1 MSKRRVAKSTEST
14 KSTKTTKT
22 TKKQP
27 LSESLRGPEGR
38 HSSDES
44 ALVIGLVAKA
54 KERIEDA
61 LSSADARDH
70 TDLPMIIDE
79 IQNLPPEASWEM
91 IRQLGRE
98 AGEKALVL
106 LTLITK
112 SRDADLA
119 LVAVETM
126 GSIKSLESALA
137 LKEIIR
143 AASDKKLRK
152 EAKKSLYRL
161 KMAGVEVEE
170 PTEEETPSLEREL
183 MPRPRQVLVSHI
195 DGAGGRLIWIL
206 MERSLGV
213 PGLIALHISETQG
226 IKECTALN
234 LGKKKLAEQLD
245 RIKKMED
252 LTVVEVPVTYGQLL
266 VREAYHMNLKAG
278 VEPPLEY
285 RKWQKAMEYG
295 EISGT
300 SPAIYQELREE
311 EVRLNPALL
320 EESSDLLSL
329 PEFSSWFFDLDSVAT
344 YALELLEARQ
354 SRIILSDWARQEREA
369 RIIGKAVE
377 GLFSDDYPFLFK
389 RRLEEMA
396 YILWKIDRLEEAK
409 KALAAALAL
418 GEDGN
423 QSLREHPLISAMVLR
438 SLNLAMQTIVAGGS
452 KM

>member
-1 MSKRRVAKSTEST
+1 
-14 KSTKTTKT
+14 
-22 TKKQP
+22 
-27 LSESLRGPEGR
+27 
-38 HSSDES
+38 
-44 ALVIGLVAKA
+44 
-54 KERIEDA
+54 
-61 LSSADARDH
+61 
-70 TDLPMIIDE
+70 
-79 IQNLPPEASWEM
+79 M

-98 AGEKALVL
+98 AGDKALVL

-126 GSIKSLESALA
+126 GSIKSLKSALA

-152 EAKKSLYRL
+152 EAKRSLYRL

-183 MPRPRQVLVSHI
+183 MPRPRQALVSHI
-195 DGAGGRLIWIL
+195 DGAGGRLIWIV
-206 MERSLGV
+206 MERPLGALSLV
-213 PGLIALHISETQG
+213 ALRITDTEG
-226 IKECTALN
+226 IKECMDVN
-234 LGKKKLAEQLD
+234 LGKKRLKQELERIRKL
-245 RIKKMED
+245 ED
-252 LTVVEVPVTYGQLL
+252 LTVVEVPATYGQLL
-266 VREAYHMNLKAG
+266 VREAYQRNVKAG
-278 VEPPLEY
+278 VEPLLEY
-285 RKWQKAMEYG
+285 RKWQKAMEEG

-300 SPAIYQELREE
+300 SPLIYQELSQE
-311 EVRLNPALL
+311 EVRFEPALL
-320 EESSDLLSL
+320 LESPDLLSL

-354 SRIILSDWARQEREA
+354 SRIILSDWARKEREA

-377 GLFSDDYPFLFK
+377 GLFSGDYPFLFK

-396 YILWKIDRLEEAK
+396 YILWKTDRREEAK

-418 GEDGN
+418 GEDGD
-423 QSLREHPLISAMVLR
+423 QSLREHPLISALILR